1 MKPET
6 HLLLQDPEPLLAE
19 LRPSSNRFVPHDRE
33 VGPRAEVLSDGDG
46 DVQVEHHVPVAAG
59 NEDGLA
65 RMLNQLDLKFN
76 EEKSQL
82 LFLSIDASKE
92 LCFDETKKA
101 GHEGGAA

>member
-1 MKPET
+1 MVWATDVSEYQTFTLWALMETNLKIWVKPET

-65 RMLNQLDLKFN
+65 RMLNQLDLK
-76 EEKSQL
+76 
-82 LFLSIDASKE
+82 I
-92 LCFDETKKA
+92 
-101 GHEGGAA
+101 